1 MKILKMIIMSVFF
14 VVALGGGSWVFIN
27 FYSVIFSK
35 DVTGEVVGV
44 ERLLDP
50 QLALLGAGS
59 VGGGGSGTGTGS
71 VTGKPGG
78 GDINRQIFSFSIAIR
93 DPKTSEIHVA
103 TTEDRQ
109 WAVVKP
115 GQCAT
120 AKVFPYPPWKLYKG
134 GTYFDARLLKLFD
147 CPPAQ
152 Q

>member
-1 MKILKMIIMSVFF
+1 MKILKLVIKNILFLGVI
-14 VVALGGGSWVFIN
+14 GGGAWIFIN
-27 FYSVIFSK
+27 FYSVLFSK
-35 DVTGEVVGV
+35 EVTGEVVGV

-50 QLALLGAGS
+50 QVALLGPGS
-59 VGGGGSGTGTGS
+59 GGGG
-71 VTGKPGG
+71 GG
-78 GDINRQIFSFSIAIR
+78 GFGSSTSNSQGGELNRQIFSFSIAIR

-120 AKVFPYPPWKLYKG
+120 AKVYPYPPWKLYKS

-147 CPPAQ
+147 CPPTHL
-152 Q
+152 

>member
-1 MKILKMIIMSVFF
+1 MKILKLIVMIIFF
-14 VVALGGGSWVFIN
+14 IAAFGGGSWVFIN

-35 DVTGEVVGV
+35 KITGEVSNI

-50 QLALLGAGS
+50 QVAVLGVGSGAGA
-59 VGGGGSGTGTGS
+59 GT
-71 VTGKPGG
+71 TGKPPGTE
-78 GDINRQIFSFSIAIR
+78 INQQIFSFSIGIR
-93 DPKTSEIHVA
+93 DPETSEIHVA

-115 GQCAT
+115 GQCVT
-120 AKVFPYPPWKLYKG
+120 ARVFPYPPWRLYKG

-147 CPPAQ
+147 CPPVQ